1 MGTNILEPG
10 AQQVFNETM
19 VGVLAT
25 VNDDGAPRATPV
37 HLVTDGKAVYWF
49 SSEDTIHSQNI
60 EQEPKVSVT
69 LFTPSKSA
77 VYVSGSA
84 TKVIGAERTAAAA
97 LLVDR
102 LGAFPPHFARVS
114 AYKLPIGKL
123 DVKKSGGNCW
133 YFYS

>member
-1 MGTNILEPG
+1 MGTKALVPG
-10 AQQVFNETM
+10 AQQVFNEVV

-25 VNDDGAPRATPV
+25 INDDGSPRATPV

-49 SSEDTIHSQNI
+49 SSEETVHSQNI

-69 LFTPSKSA
+69 LFTSSKSA
-77 VYVSGSA
+77 VYVSGTSA
-84 TKVIGAERTAAAA
+84 KVVGAERTAAAA

-123 DVKKSGGNCW
+123 DTKKSGGNCW